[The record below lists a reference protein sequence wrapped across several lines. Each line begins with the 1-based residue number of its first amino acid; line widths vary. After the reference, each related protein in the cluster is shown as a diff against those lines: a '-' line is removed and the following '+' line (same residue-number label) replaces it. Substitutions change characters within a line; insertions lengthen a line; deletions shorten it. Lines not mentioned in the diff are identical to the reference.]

1 MPITVENY
9 TNNRD
14 ILEFAKNYGAK
25 DLLECLNLS
34 KWEEYFWLLEKNNDD
49 NHLNL
54 IFKENNEI
62 LGLVAINIL
71 NETGIV
77 YSIVLK
83 SKELF
88 SKINLIIENKIKE
101 LGCSVIE
108 YKITA
113 EQSELLKETNSNG
126 FNEYSIRMEKEL

>member
-34 KWEEYFWLLEKNNDD
+34 KWEEYFLLLEKNNDD

-113 EQSELLKETNSNG
+113 EQSELLKEINSNG
-126 FNEYSIRMEKEL
+126 FNEYSIRMGKEL

>member
-1 MPITVENY
+1 M
-9 TNNRD
+9 
-14 ILEFAKNYGAK
+14 
-25 DLLECLNLS
+25 
-34 KWEEYFWLLEKNNDD
+34 LLEKNNDD

-113 EQSELLKETNSNG
+113 EQSELLKETILMDSMNIQLEWKKN
-126 FNEYSIRMEKEL
+126 FK

>member
-1 MPITVENY
+1 MTVENY
-9 TNNRD
+9 KNNKD
-14 ILEFAKNYGAK
+14 ILEFVKNYGAK
-25 DLLECLNLS
+25 YLLECLNWS
-34 KWEEYFWLLEKNNDD
+34 KWEEYFLLLEKNNDD

-83 SKELF
+83 SNELF

-126 FNEYSIRMEKEL
+126 FNEHSIRMEKEL

>member
-14 ILEFAKNYGAK
+14 ILGFVKNYGAK

-34 KWEEYFWLLEKNNDD
+34 KWEEYFLLLEKNNDD

-83 SKELF
+83 SNELF

>member
-34 KWEEYFWLLEKNNDD
+34 KWEEYFLLLEKNNDD

-88 SKINLIIENKIKE
+88 SKLI
-101 LGCSVIE
+101 L
-108 YKITA
+108 
-113 EQSELLKETNSNG
+113 LLK
-126 FNEYSIRMEKEL
+126 IRLKN

>member
-34 KWEEYFWLLEKNNDD
+34 KWEEYFLLLEKNNDD

-62 LGLVAINIL
+62 FRISCN
-71 NETGIV
+71 
-77 YSIVLK
+77 
-83 SKELF
+83 
-88 SKINLIIENKIKE
+88 
-101 LGCSVIE
+101 
-108 YKITA
+108 
-113 EQSELLKETNSNG
+113 
-126 FNEYSIRMEKEL
+126 

>member
-34 KWEEYFWLLEKNNDD
+34 KWEEYFLLLGKNNDD

>member
-1 MPITVENY
+1 M
-9 TNNRD
+9 
-14 ILEFAKNYGAK
+14 
-25 DLLECLNLS
+25 
-34 KWEEYFWLLEKNNDD
+34 LLEKNNDD

-62 LGLVAINIL
+62 LGLVAINFL
-71 NETGIV
+71 NETGKV

-88 SKINLIIENKIKE
+88 SKINFIIENKIKE

-126 FNEYSIRMEKEL
+126 FTEHSIRMEKEL

>member
-1 MPITVENY
+1 M
-9 TNNRD
+9 
-14 ILEFAKNYGAK
+14 
-25 DLLECLNLS
+25 
-34 KWEEYFWLLEKNNDD
+34 
-49 NHLNL
+49 
-54 IFKENNEI
+54 
-62 LGLVAINIL
+62 
-71 NETGIV
+71 
-77 YSIVLK
+77 
-83 SKELF
+83 F

>member
-1 MPITVENY
+1 M
-9 TNNRD
+9 
-14 ILEFAKNYGAK
+14 
-25 DLLECLNLS
+25 
-34 KWEEYFWLLEKNNDD
+34 LLEKNSDD

-54 IFKENNEI
+54 IFKENNEF

-77 YSIVLK
+77 YSIVLE

-126 FNEYSIRMEKEL
+126 FNEHSIRMEKEL

>member
-9 TNNRD
+9 TDNRD

-25 DLLECLNLS
+25 DLLECLNLGKS
-34 KWEEYFWLLEKNNDD
+34 GEYFLLLEKNNDD

>member
-1 MPITVENY
+1 MTVENY
-9 TNNRD
+9 KNNKD
-14 ILEFAKNYGAK
+14 ILEFVKNYGAK
-25 DLLECLNLS
+25 DLLECLNWR
-34 KWEEYFWLLEKNNDD
+34 KWEEYFLLLEKNNDD

-62 LGLVAINIL
+62 LWLVAIKIL

-88 SKINLIIENKIKE
+88 SKINLIIENKIKK

-113 EQSELLKETNSNG
+113 EQSDLLKETNSNG
-126 FNEYSIRMEKEL
+126 FNEHSIRMEKEL

>member
-1 MPITVENY
+1 
-9 TNNRD
+9 
-14 ILEFAKNYGAK
+14 L
-25 DLLECLNLS
+25 
-34 KWEEYFWLLEKNNDD
+34 LLEKNNDD

-71 NETGIV
+71 SETGIV

-83 SKELF
+83 LKELF

-126 FNEYSIRMEKEL
+126 FNEHSIRMEKEL

>member
-1 MPITVENY
+1 MGRIFFVI
-9 TNNRD
+9 R
-14 ILEFAKNYGAK
+14 
-25 DLLECLNLS
+25 
-34 KWEEYFWLLEKNNDD
+34 EKQWWQS
-49 NHLNL
+49 
-54 IFKENNEI
+54 
-62 LGLVAINIL
+62 
-71 NETGIV
+71 IV

-126 FNEYSIRMEKEL
+126 FNEHSIRMEKEL

>member
-1 MPITVENY
+1 M
-9 TNNRD
+9 
-14 ILEFAKNYGAK
+14 
-25 DLLECLNLS
+25 
-34 KWEEYFWLLEKNNDD
+34 LLEKNNDD

-83 SKELF
+83 SKEL
-88 SKINLIIENKIKE
+88 
-101 LGCSVIE
+101 
-108 YKITA
+108 
-113 EQSELLKETNSNG
+113 LKETNSNG
-126 FNEYSIRMEKEL
+126 FNEHSIRMEKEL

>member
-14 ILEFAKNYGAK
+14 ILKFAKNYGAK

-34 KWEEYFWLLEKNNDD
+34 KWEEYFLLLEKNNDD

-54 IFKENNEI
+54 IFKENKEI

-88 SKINLIIENKIKE
+88 SKINLIIENMIKE